1 MSSMSGSNGSFEIKA
16 GKPVFLQGHEV
27 SSVNI
32 LAKGKL
38 DVYISATDD
47 PKAINE
53 KQLADNG
60 YKLFSIDQNMFIG
73 ANDLFLS
80 GRHSLSYRASMDS
93 IIFSFCVNS
102 IEGVEELFNQKNE
115 YSSYILNSI
124 ASLIECSHA
133 SLKKLER
140 LVSSLEITTDNLC
153 LFFWILKEKHGF
165 SYEPSI
171 SAFRD
176 SLYRLKEL
184 KEEGMLLPGSFNEE
198 FLQCSHSEY
207 DYAPSSEVDAMKLRY
222 YEHMHNLGPELKKQ
236 LLNESFVISQYT
248 CTDSALLLKDILG
261 KISETIDVADK
272 YIRLL
277 YNEKQP
283 SILGEYLEAAAHMD
297 NSIHEP
303 IDMIET
309 LQYLL
314 KSIKSIVDISMNEYC
329 HTPEINVKNLKNK
342 IDAAIAALKLKVTNS
357 SLLSEANAVTEGIP
371 EELKNSAEKILL
383 YSGLPKERCDLF
395 LNSLTMFRELKDKLS
410 EDEQARHLRNSITS
424 GFFEVYEAVLKKAA
438 FENNQDRLIHL
449 FLSYGYMDEKL
460 LNQKNLWS
468 LYNIDKGAD
477 GGYKQVYTMGSWLR
491 MIYEKKMNP
500 SVNEFSMDYFDTFRE
515 MKKRGEVQDSDK
527 AAYENSADKRL
538 SFEISNMFKQNHR
551 LCSRSIRTYFPIL
564 YDENIVMDLD
574 KALVTPQKIEEAVRK
589 VLAVDF
595 SAFHR
600 EISYFNMKK
609 GIEKE
614 FIMQAVYPDI
624 ILMPIYGSNAIMWQ
638 EISGRVRNTPGR
650 FIIPV
655 FTEGDVNEMLQKLIG
670 EFRWELCKTMMGAA
684 WNDISLRSLTS
695 EYTDYIQF
703 YKKNKELSEETKE
716 KLGLQIKKYR
726 NITRQIFASDYITWL
741 NYESNGILRLN
752 KLARDILYRHCPF
765 PKETRERLLNH
776 PSFAETAHLF
786 RNKRAKQAKDLENR
800 YARYAEKGI
809 VPEKEMLDTLDF
821 YKNF

>member
-1 MSSMSGSNGSFEIKA
+1 MSGSNGSFEIKA

-47 PKAINE
+47 SKDMDEN
-53 KQLADNG
+53 QLAENG

-80 GRHSLSYRASMDS
+80 GRHSLSYKASMDS
-93 IIFSFCVNS
+93 IIFSYHVNN
-102 IEGVEELFNQKNE
+102 IEGIEELFSQKNE

-124 ASLIECSHA
+124 TSLIEDSHN

-140 LVSSLEITTDNLC
+140 FVSSLEIVTDNLC
-153 LFFWILKEKHGF
+153 LFFWILKEKHGL
-165 SYEPSI
+165 SYEPSL
-171 SAFRD
+171 SALRD

-184 KEEGMLLPGSFNEE
+184 KEEGILLPGSFNEE
-198 FLQCSHSEY
+198 FLKCSHSEY
-207 DYAPSSEVDAMKLRY
+207 DYAPSTEVDALKLKY
-222 YEHMHNLGPELKKQ
+222 YEHMHDLDPELMKQ

-261 KISETIDVADK
+261 NISETIDVADK
-272 YIRLL
+272 YIKLL
-277 YNEKQP
+277 YDEKQP
-283 SILGEYLEAAAHMD
+283 SVLGEYLKAAAYME

-303 IDMIET
+303 MDMIET
-309 LQYLL
+309 LQYLF
-314 KSIKSIVDISMNEYC
+314 KAIKNIVDISTNEYC
-329 HTPEINVKNLKNK
+329 HTPEINVKSIKNK
-342 IDAAIAALKLKVTNS
+342 IDAAISTLKHKVSNS
-357 SLLSEANAVTEGIP
+357 SLISEVNAVAEGIP
-371 EELKNSAEKILL
+371 EELKNSTEKILD
-383 YSGLPKERCDLF
+383 YSGLPKERCSLF
-395 LNSLTMFRELKDKLS
+395 INLLSMFRGLKDKLS
-410 EDEQARHLRNSITS
+410 EDEQARHLRSSITK
-424 GFFEVYEAVLKKAA
+424 GFFEIYEAVLKKAA
-438 FENNQDRLIHL
+438 VENNQDMLIHL
-449 FLSYGYMDEKL
+449 FLTYGYMDEKL
-460 LNQKNLWS
+460 MSQKNLWT
-468 LYNIDKGAD
+468 LYNLNQGT
-477 GGYKQVYTMGSWLR
+477 GEGYSQVYTMGSWLR
-491 MIYEKKMNP
+491 LIYEKKINP
-500 SVNEFSMDYFDTFRE
+500 SVNDFSMDYFDTFRE
-515 MKKRGEVQDSDK
+515 MKKHGEVQDSDK
-527 AAYENSADKRL
+527 VAYENSSDKRL
-538 SFEISNMFKQNHR
+538 SFEINNMFKQNHR

-564 YDENIVMDLD
+564 CDESIVMELD
-574 KALVTPQKIEEAVRK
+574 KALVTPQKLEEAVRK

-614 FIMQAVYPDI
+614 FILQAVYPDI

-650 FIIPV
+650 FIIPA
-655 FTEGDVNEMLQKLIG
+655 FTEGDINEMLQKLIG
-670 EFRWELCKTMMGAA
+670 EFRWELCKTMMGTA
-684 WNDISLRSLTS
+684 WNDVSLRSLTS

-703 YKKNKELSEETKE
+703 YKKNKELSEESKE
-716 KLGLQIKKYR
+716 KLTLQVKKYR

-776 PSFAETAHLF
+776 PSFAETANLF
-786 RNKRAKQAKDLENR
+786 RNKRAKQVKDLENR
-800 YARYAEKGI
+800 YARYVEKGI

-821 YKNF
+821 YKNL